1 MRTTP
6 ALLLH
11 GLAGHAGEWDSTAAW
26 MRERFRVVA
35 VDGLADAASALDD
48 LGEPAVVVGQS
59 LGGLIAIR
67 LAAARPELVCALI
80 VAEASPSPASDP
92 DAFAA
97 EVAAALRR
105 WPVPF
110 ASRSAAEAFFGGP
123 SVAASAWAAGL
134 VERDDGLWPRFDV
147 DAEVRMLRDA
157 VAESAWPEWE
167 RLACPVLVVRGSRG
181 TLTEAEADAMA
192 ARGRDVRVAAVPHAG
207 HDVHLDQPKEWR
219 RVVTDFLDSLEG
231 G

>member
-35 VDGLADAASALDD
+35 VDGLADAESALYD

-67 LAAARPELVCALI
+67 LAAARPELIRALV
-80 VAEASPSPASDP
+80 VAEASPSAAADP

-110 ASRSAAEAFFGGP
+110 PSRSAAEAFFGGP
-123 SVAASAWAAGL
+123 SVAASAWASGL

-157 VAESAWPEWE
+157 VAQSAWPDWE
-167 RLACPVLVVRGSRG
+167 RLSCPVLVVRGSRG

-207 HDVHLDQPKEWR
+207 HDVHLDQPEEWR
-219 RVVTDFLDSLEG
+219 RIVTEFLDSLE
-231 G
+231 